1 MPLQIRRGTAADRS
15 GLTAPL
21 AIGELLYVTDQG
33 KLYIGD
39 GTSIGSSD
47 IVGNPGQGGKGLVI
61 TGFTAEDAQDA
72 TALLF
77 GNGTHSN
84 ITFTYNDSAG
94 SLSAQIDL
102 STYDGNITVVGVI
115 DADFKGSVYAD
126 DSSLLVDA
134 VDRKFF
140 GDVEGNITGSVIGD
154 IKGSIYADDSTLL
167 VDAVSG
173 TIPATVLTGTFTGN
187 VIGNVTGDLTGN
199 TTGVHTGN
207 VVTGFIQSSD
217 SSSIIIESP
226 AVFQTNVDIQSDLRV
241 SGNLVV
247 LETMVAGSNNS
258 SGTLLKLEN
267 SHDVQ
272 LSSQNMALS
281 RSRNTY
287 QSPAAVQSGDQIFRI
302 IFEGHD
308 GSGYVQSSQI
318 RADVDENLGSVSTGI
333 VPGNLQ
339 FWTMGTG
346 GSLERRLEIDAG
358 SKTSAFGQLYAVS
371 ENISGV
377 AQVFNVQ
384 SHHDSGAAGTRATLR
399 RSRGTFLSQTAVQNG
414 DTVVRLMW
422 GGYDGSTYRD
432 TASIEGN
439 VAAAV
444 SSGIVPIDLTF
455 KTQTAL
461 GVINTAAKITIDQK
475 FQVNTIETLSGESVN
490 FDSAVRLPVFA
501 DPTAR
506 DAAITSPAAGM
517 MVFVTDS
524 TGAGGPARFQG
535 YVDGI
540 SGWVDLN

>member
-1 MPLQIRRGTAADRS
+1 MPLQIRRGTAAERTA
-15 GLTAPL
+15 LTSPL
-21 AIGELLYVTDQG
+21 VVGELLYVTDQG
-33 KLYIGD
+33 KIYIGD
-39 GTSIGSSD
+39 GTAIGAAD
-47 IVGNPGQGGKGLVI
+47 IAGNPGQGGKGLIV
-61 TGFTAEDAQDA
+61 TGFTAEESQDA
-72 TALLF
+72 TAALF
-77 GNGTHSN
+77 ASGTHNN
-84 ITFTYNDSAG
+84 ITFTYNDALN

-102 STYDGNITVVGVI
+102 SSYTGSIIVDGLI
-115 DADFKGSVYAD
+115 DADFKGSVFAD

-134 VDRKFF
+134 IDRKFF
-140 GDVEGNITGSVIGD
+140 GDVEGNIIGSVTGD
-154 IKGSIYADDSTLL
+154 IKGSIFADDSTLL
-167 VDAVSG
+167 VDATNA
-173 TIPATVLTGTFTGN
+173 TIPAAVLTGTFTGN
-187 VIGNVTGDLTGN
+187 VVGNVTGNVVGD

-207 VVTGFIQSSD
+207 TITGFIASSD
-217 SSSIIIESP
+217 SSSIIVESP
-226 AVFQTNVDIQSDLRV
+226 IIFQTTAIIEDELTVRGNVIC
-241 SGNLVV
+241 
-247 LETMVAGSNNS
+247 LETLIAGSNNS

-272 LSSQNMALS
+272 LSSQNISLS

-308 GSGYVQSSQI
+308 GTNYIQSAQI
-318 RADVDENLGSVSTGI
+318 RADVDENLGSVSTGV

-371 ENISGV
+371 ENPAGT
-377 AQVFNVQ
+377 AQVFNIQ
-384 SHHDSGAAGTRATLR
+384 SHHDSVAAGTRATLR

-422 GGYDGSTYRD
+422 GGYDGATYRD

-475 FQVNTIETLSGESVN
+475 LQVNTIETLSGTSVN
-490 FDSAVRLPVFA
+490 FDSAIRPPVYIDA
-501 DPTAR
+501 TAR
-506 DAAITSPAAGM
+506 DTAIPSPSAGM
-517 MVFVTDS
+517 MIYIS
-524 TGAGGPARFQG
+524 GTGKFQG
-535 YVDGI
+535 YNGNTNSLD
-540 SGWVDLN
+540 DLN